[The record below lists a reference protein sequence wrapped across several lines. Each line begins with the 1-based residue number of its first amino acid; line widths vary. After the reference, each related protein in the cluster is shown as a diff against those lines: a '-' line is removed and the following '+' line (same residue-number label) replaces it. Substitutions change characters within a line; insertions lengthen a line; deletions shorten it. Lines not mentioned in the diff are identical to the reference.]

1 MVFSSASFIFF
12 FLPFFLLFDR
22 LLKGRHRN
30 YLLIFASILFY
41 VWGEA
46 TGVLLLLALCLINF
60 GLGKVLY
67 RIPQESKETQGVE
80 RLLSRGGASS
90 TYP

>member
-12 FLPFFLLFDR
+12 FLPIFLLFDR
-22 LLKGRHRN
+22 LLKGIQRN
-30 YLLIFASILFY
+30 YFLIFASLLFY
-41 VWGEA
+41 IWGEA

-67 RIPQESKETQGVE
+67 RIPQETQEIQGST
-80 RLLSRGGASS
+80 RLWPRGGAPSPFS
-90 TYP
+90 